1 MWFDVA
7 LEDENGGI
15 EGWIQRCPQ
24 CMAQGAQVISGRN
37 TLPKEVD

>member
-24 CMAQGAQVISGRN
+24 C
-37 TLPKEVD
+37 LKEFQDNN